1 VQHRIMLDTSI
12 PPTHQIRYQ
21 LKPNYVTIVKQDIDK
36 LLATS
41 FIKHVKE
48 VTWLSPIVIVPNKNG
63 KLRICVD
70 FKEVKVVTK
79 KIYILSFLL
88 MKL

>member
-1 VQHRIMLDTSI
+1 MLDTSI

-21 LKPNYVTIVKQDIDK
+21 LNPNYVAIVKQDIVK

-41 FIKHVKE
+41 FIKHVKKA
-48 VTWLSPIVIVPNKNG
+48 TWLSPIVIVPNKNG

-70 FKEVKVVTK
+70 FKELKVVTK
-79 KIYILSFLL
+79 KNYILFFLL
-88 MKL
+88 VKL

>member
-1 VQHRIMLDTSI
+1 MLDTSI

-21 LKPNYVTIVKQDIDK
+21 LNPNYVTIVKQEIDK
-36 LLATS
+36 LFATS

-48 VTWLSPIVIVPNKNG
+48 TTWLSLIVVVPNKNG
-63 KLRICVD
+63 KLRTCVD
-70 FKEVKVVTK
+70 FKELKVVTK
-79 KIYILSFLL
+79 KFYILSFLL